1 MRGMT
6 VRPRQNGRAA
16 RLLDLDPE
24 LADGLSDSDRTAAT
38 ARLLAGVYELEPGPW
53 TIREPATER
62 GAYGLLVVDGL
73 VALRTSI
80 AERAT
85 LELVGP
91 GDLLQ
96 PWVQLGAEI
105 VVPAETG
112 WRVIERSK
120 LLLLDRAF
128 AEAAADWPEITAAL
142 MYRLVLRNRR
152 LCYQLAVNTSP
163 RIEERLLYGLWA
175 LAARWGRVTEQGT
188 VIKLRLTHEQLA
200 ELISAQRP
208 SVSTALGK
216 LREQGRIAYGRDE
229 FILCGEMPGE
239 VEALNK
245 QVALSATTSAS

>member
-1 MRGMT
+1 MRVMT
-6 VRPRQNGRAA
+6 TRTSQIGRAV
-16 RLLDLDPE
+16 RVLDLDPD
-24 LADGLSDSDRTAAT
+24 LGRGLGDADRARAA
-38 ARLLAGVYELEPGPW
+38 ARLLAGVYEVEPGPW
-53 TIREPATER
+53 TIHEPATEG

-73 VALRTSI
+73 VGLRTSI
-80 AERAT
+80 ADRAT

-112 WRVIERSK
+112 WRVIDRTK

-142 MYRLVLRNRR
+142 MHRMVLRNRR

-163 RIEERLLYGLWA
+163 RIEERLLYTLWA
-175 LAARWGRVTEQGT
+175 LAARWGRVTEEGT
-188 VIKLRLTHEQLA
+188 VINLGLTHEQLA
-200 ELISAQRP
+200 ELIAAQRP

-216 LREQGRIAYGRDE
+216 LREQDRIAYGRDR
-229 FILCGEMPGE
+229 FVLRGQIPGE
-239 VEALNK
+239 VQALK
-245 QVALSATTSAS
+245 RQVALSRL

>member
-1 MRGMT
+1 MAIRAS
-6 VRPRQNGRAA
+6 QIGRAV
-16 RLLDLDPE
+16 RVLDLDPE
-24 LADGLSDSDRTAAT
+24 LGAGLSESDCAEAA
-38 ARLLAGVYELEPGPW
+38 ARLVAGVYELEPGPW
-53 TIREPATER
+53 TIREPATDR
-62 GAYGLLVVDGL
+62 GAYGLLVVQGL
-73 VALRTSI
+73 LGLRTSI

-105 VVPAETG
+105 VVPAGTG
-112 WRVIERSK
+112 WRVIERSR

-128 AEAAADWPEITAAL
+128 TEAAADWPEITAAL
-142 MYRLVLRNRR
+142 MHRMVLRNRR

-163 RIEERLLYGLWA
+163 RIEERLLYSLWA

-188 VIKLRLTHEQLA
+188 VINLGLTHEQLA

-216 LREQGRIAYGRDE
+216 LREQGRVAYGRDR
-229 FILCGEMPGE
+229 FVLCGEVPRE
-239 VEALNK
+239 VEALEK
-245 QVALSATTSAS
+245 QVALSSSSL